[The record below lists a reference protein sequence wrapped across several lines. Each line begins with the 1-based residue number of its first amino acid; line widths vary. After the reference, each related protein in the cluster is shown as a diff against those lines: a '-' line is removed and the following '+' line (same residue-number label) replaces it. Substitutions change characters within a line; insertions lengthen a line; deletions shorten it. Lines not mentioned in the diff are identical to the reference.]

1 MQTPFFIVKDFDFP
15 NKARMQNMF
24 LRNNILGWLLL
35 IASPLF
41 LSRCSKKQIVDQG
54 NSVQFEVPSKI
65 EWMETTHD
73 FGSVANGPALRH
85 RFEFTNVGAQPLKIQ
100 DVRLSSDNTIADW
113 TRQPILPNDTGWV
126 ELEMLTAQNLGKFRR
141 IVFVL
146 ANTVPPKH
154 SLTIEGE
161 LAESK

>member
-1 MQTPFFIVKDFDFP
+1 ML
-15 NKARMQNMF
+15 

-41 LSRCSKKQIVDQG
+41 LSRCSKKQIVDQV

-65 EWMETTHD
+65 EWMETTYD

-85 RFEFTNVGAQPLKIQ
+85 RFEFTNVGTQPLKIQ
-100 DVRLSSDNTIADW
+100 DVRLSATNTIADW

-141 IVFVL
+141 TVIVL
-146 ANTVPPKH
+146 ANTVPPRH
-154 SLTIEGE
+154 PLTIEGQ
-161 LAESK
+161 LTQSK

>member
-1 MQTPFFIVKDFDFP
+1 
-15 NKARMQNMF
+15 MF
-24 LRNNILGWLLL
+24 RRNNILGWLVL

-41 LSRCSKKQIVDQG
+41 LARCSNKQMVEQV
-54 NSVQFEVPSKI
+54 NAVEFEVPARI

-85 RFEFTNVGAQPLKIQ
+85 RFEFTNVGTQPLKIQ
-100 DVRLSSDNTIADW
+100 DVQLSSTNTIADW

-126 ELEMLTAQNLGKFRR
+126 ELEMLTGQNLGKFRR
-141 IVFVL
+141 TVIVL

-154 SLTIEGE
+154 SLTFEGE
-161 LAESK
+161 LTQSE